1 MTVNS
6 EFKGYRKVVFI
17 LVFIAFTVQLGFSI
31 LSPVLQYYIE
41 ALEKP
46 LTPPPEERQRVLF
59 TADVVWYMAFNTAA
73 FMFFRAPFSTYFG
86 RLSDKIG
93 RRKLIIIGL
102 FTYVVISIA
111 LGLATAAWQVV
122 IIRGLQGVAS
132 AMVWPVAEALL
143 MENAPIDARTRMMTL
158 YVMGLNI
165 ANLIGPGVGGW
176 LYHFFYL
183 TLHSNYAIDILRPT
197 VLSPVPLFIAAAIL
211 GLFVRENPVHIHKDD
226 GDVSDPP
233 HLEDIELKP
242 EQKRSIYVIYTTGLA
257 NGFGV
262 GLIASV
268 VIIFITEFIVKEPA
282 LIGSVMMVAG
292 LTGLV
297 LAYPLASIADKRL
310 GKKNMAIFSMMLRT
324 IGFFILPFVRDI
336 ISLFF
341 VMALQNISFN
351 TGMPSIRAIQADLTH
366 RRIRGRVFGQQQ
378 TFFNVGMGIGA
389 LIGAALYIQYAHIMI
404 SDLPGVSVLFFLS
417 GLISLLSAI
426 LIKKYVIG

>member
-1 MTVNS
+1 MAVNS
-6 EFKGYRKVVFI
+6 EFKGHRKVVFI

-46 LTPPPEERQRVLF
+46 LTPPPEERQKVLF

-143 MENAPIDARTRMMTL
+143 MENAPVDARTRMMTL

-211 GLFVRENPVHIHKDD
+211 GLFVRENPIHIHKNSEDI
-226 GDVSDPP
+226 SDPP
-233 HLEDIELKP
+233 RVEDIELKP

-292 LTGLV
+292 LTGLI

-324 IGFFILPFVRDI
+324 IGFFILPFVRDM

-366 RRIRGRVFGQQQ
+366 RKIRGRVFGQQQ
-378 TFFNVGMGIGA
+378 TFFNMGMGIGA
-389 LIGAALYIQYAHIMI
+389 LIGAALYIQYAHIMV
-404 SDLPGVSVLFFLS
+404 SGLPGVSVLFFLS